1 MIELVARFFHRKAR
15 LLRMMSLLLLSILL
29 LLSGQAVYAQP
40 ITQPDS
46 EAGAYALWSLMQGSA
61 AGIGIIV
68 LVILAVLVLLISVL
82 VWEIRRIVDDREFI
96 KHILNGD
103 TLLRDVF
110 PFVARKTPTEMLS
123 KPEQESFK
131 TAIDYLLPESW
142 AGQQTDQA
150 LDAIY
155 DFLNDKKQES
165 PNLALDLNPLFTA
178 LKGKDGRKAIRSMV
192 DGLPNCPG
200 RRVMPQPGLFG
211 LPSCVPQG
219 VNRRQITNQ
228 VQKGLIR
235 ELNKRLKGMGNISEF
250 GIEQL
255 DQILPQNPE
264 EEESKGLAERFQE
277 FRKSI
282 IQTRRV
288 SWILWAVAILTLLLI
303 VYMASASIT
312 QIAWWVGWP
321 IAISALLIFA
331 VSYLMLMRIRN
342 QYKGPGAVTPV
353 ASWLE
358 VPLGLWERR
367 VRIWSGGLLAA
378 GIVLLLVGY
387 FIPA

>member
-1 MIELVARFFHRKAR
+1 MIELVARLSHKKER
-15 LLRMMSLLLLSILL
+15 LLRMMSLLLLSLL
-29 LLSGQAVYAQP
+29 LLVGGQAAYAQP
-40 ITQPDS
+40 MTPSDS
-46 EAGAYALWSLMQGSA
+46 EASAYTIWSLMQSTAG
-61 AGIGIIV
+61 GIGLIV
-68 LVILAVLVLLISVL
+68 LVILAVLVLMISVL
-82 VWEIRRIVDDREFI
+82 VWEIRRIVDDREFV

-123 KPEQESFK
+123 KPEQDSFK
-131 TAIDYLLPESW
+131 VAIGYLLPENW
-142 AGQQTDQA
+142 ASEQTNQA

-178 LKGKDGRKAIRSMV
+178 LKGRDGRKAIRSMV

-211 LPSCVPQG
+211 LPSCVPPG
-219 VNRRQITNQ
+219 MNRRQITNQ

-255 DQILPQNPE
+255 DKILPQNPE
-264 EEESKGLAERFQE
+264 EESKSLSERFQE

-282 IQTRRV
+282 IQTQRV
-288 SWILWAVAILTLLLI
+288 SWILWAVALLTLLLI
-303 VYMASASIT
+303 VYMASASAPL
-312 QIAWWVGWP
+312 IAWWVGWP
-321 IAISALLIFA
+321 IAISALVIFI
-331 VSYLMLMRIRN
+331 VSYLILMRIRN
-342 QYKGPGAVTPV
+342 QYQGSGAVTPV

-358 VPLGLWERR
+358 IPLGLWERR

>member
-1 MIELVARFFHRKAR
+1 MIQLVARSFHRKAR
-15 LLRMMSLLLLSILL
+15 LLMISLLLLSILL
-29 LLSGQAVYAQP
+29 LVSGQAVYAQP
-40 ITQPDS
+40 MGHFDS
-46 EAGAYALWSLMQGSA
+46 EAGTYALWSLMQGSA
-61 AGIGIIV
+61 AGIGTIV
-68 LVILAVLVLLISVL
+68 LAVLAVLVLLISVL
-82 VWEIRRIVDDREFI
+82 VWEIRRIVDDRDFV

-131 TAIDYLLPESW
+131 TAIGYLLPEEW
-142 AGQQTDQA
+142 ASQQSDQA

-178 LKGKDGRKAIRSMV
+178 LRGKEGRKAIRSMV
-192 DGLPNCPG
+192 DGLPNCSG
-200 RRVMPQPGLFG
+200 RRAMPQPGLFG
-211 LPSCVPQG
+211 LPSCVPPG

-228 VQKGLIR
+228 IQKGLTR
-235 ELNKRLKGMGNISEF
+235 ELKKRLKGMGNVSEF

-264 EEESKGLAERFQE
+264 EESKNLSERFQE

-303 VYMASASIT
+303 VYMVRTSVT
-312 QIAWWVGWP
+312 QIALWLGWP
-321 IAISALLIFA
+321 IAISALLIFG
-331 VSYLMLMRIRN
+331 VSYLILMRIRS
-342 QYKGPGAVTPV
+342 QYQGPGAVTPV
-353 ASWLE
+353 AAWLE

-378 GIVLLLVGY
+378 GILLLLAGY
-387 FIPA
+387 LIPA

>member
-1 MIELVARFFHRKAR
+1 MIEFVARLSHKKER
-15 LLRMMSLLLLSILL
+15 LLRMMSLLLLSLL
-29 LLSGQAVYAQP
+29 LLVGGQAAYAQP
-40 ITQPDS
+40 MTPSDS
-46 EAGAYALWSLMQGSA
+46 EASAYTIWSLMQSTAG
-61 AGIGIIV
+61 GIGLIV
-68 LVILAVLVLLISVL
+68 LVILAVLVLMISVL
-82 VWEIRRIVDDREFI
+82 VWEIRRIVDDREFV

-123 KPEQESFK
+123 KPEQDSFK
-131 TAIDYLLPESW
+131 VAIGYLLPENW
-142 AGQQTDQA
+142 ASEQTNQA

-178 LKGKDGRKAIRSMV
+178 LKGRDGRKAIRSMV

-211 LPSCVPQG
+211 LPSCVPPG
-219 VNRRQITNQ
+219 MNRRQITNQ

-255 DQILPQNPE
+255 DKILPQNPE
-264 EEESKGLAERFQE
+264 EESKSLSERFQE

-282 IQTRRV
+282 IQTQRV
-288 SWILWAVAILTLLLI
+288 SWILWAVALLTLLLI
-303 VYMASASIT
+303 VYMASASAPL
-312 QIAWWVGWP
+312 IAWWVGWP
-321 IAISALLIFA
+321 IAISALVIFI
-331 VSYLMLMRIRN
+331 VSYLILMRIRN
-342 QYKGPGAVTPV
+342 QYQGSGAVTPV

-358 VPLGLWERR
+358 IPLGLWERR

>member
-1 MIELVARFFHRKAR
+1 MIEFVARLSHRKER
-15 LLRMMSLLLLSILL
+15 LLRITSLLLFSILL
-29 LLSGQAVYAQP
+29 LVGGQAAYAQP
-40 ITQPDS
+40 MTSSNS
-46 EAGAYALWSLMQGSA
+46 EASVYAVWSLMQSSV

-68 LVILAVLVLLISVL
+68 LVVLAVIVLMISVL

-110 PFVARKTPTEMLS
+110 PSVARKTPTEMLS
-123 KPEQESFK
+123 KPEQDSFK
-131 TAIDYLLPESW
+131 TAISYLLPENW
-142 AGQQTDQA
+142 ASEQTNQA

-178 LKGKDGRKAIRSMV
+178 LKGKEGRKAIRSMV

-200 RRVMPQPGLFG
+200 RRAMPQPGLFG
-211 LPSCVPQG
+211 LPSCVPPG

-255 DQILPQNPE
+255 DKILPQNPE
-264 EEESKGLAERFQE
+264 EESKGLGERFQE
-277 FRKSI
+277 FRKSMV
-282 IQTRRV
+282 QTQRV
-288 SWILWAVAILTLLLI
+288 SWVLWSVALLTLLLI
-303 VYMASASIT
+303 GYMASTSIT
-312 QIAWWVGWP
+312 QIAVWLGWP
-321 IAISALLIFA
+321 LAISALVIFA
-331 VSYLMLMRIRN
+331 VSYLILMRIRS
-342 QYKGPGAVTPV
+342 QYQGSGSVTPV

-378 GIVLLLVGY
+378 GVILLLVGY
-387 FIPA
+387 FVPA